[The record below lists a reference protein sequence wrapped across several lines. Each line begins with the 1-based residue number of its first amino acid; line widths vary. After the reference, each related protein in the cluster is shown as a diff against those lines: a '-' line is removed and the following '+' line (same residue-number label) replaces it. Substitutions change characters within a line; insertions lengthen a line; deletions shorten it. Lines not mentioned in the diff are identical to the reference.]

1 MEVIKREGDINCK
14 SVHTVID
21 GDKQYQVVDGQI
33 YAARTS
39 PQMRPY
45 STRISKKSS
54 PRLTKRIFEAIAAEP
69 KDAPCVPYHFLRT
82 TP

>member
-21 GDKQYQVVDGQI
+21 GDKQYQVVDGEI

-45 STRISKKSS
+45 STRIREKSF
-54 PRLTKRIFEAIAAEP
+54 PRLAKRIFEAIAAAP
-69 KDAPCVPYHFLRT
+69 KDAPCLPYNFLRT
-82 TP
+82 AP